1 MASPG
6 DEGSRPNGP
15 NGSLGSFSER
25 NKREH
30 SNPEIISALYEELFG
45 EEDCERPCYLPDHR
59 EEDSRDAEQ
68 DGTVAREDKE
78 KGGGDG
84 EVEGESKKVKGTSAE
99 LAGSQMS
106 NELDAGDFQE
116 DLGARSETGHDD
128 GIQDRDQE
136 ISLRNGASAEAS
148 FTERSVAVDG
158 EFSSDRGLDALPSPT
173 SSQGG
178 TSGYMA
184 GSGSSSASTS
194 SISGIEAANEQDTE
208 GTGSRKE
215 ERGARVPGKRHTEE
229 DDSHPSWRRHK
240 KHFFILSNAGKPI
253 YSRYGDEHK
262 LAGFSATLQAIMSF
276 VENSGDTVH
285 LVRAGD
291 HQIVFLVRGP
301 LYLVCIS
308 STDEPSEVLRG
319 QLELLHGQLILI
331 LTKAVE
337 KCFLK
342 NSKFD
347 MRPLLGGMD
356 VVLSSL
362 IHAFSWEPATFLK
375 AYTCLPLPYGARQA
389 ACGALQDMTDSGALF
404 SVLMCGNKVISLVGS
419 RKTSLH
425 PHDLLLLSNFIS
437 SSDSFRTSESFSPV
451 CLPRYNSAAFMY
463 AYVQYLNKDTCLI
476 LLTADPNDFFHL
488 KECRAQIEIV
498 LRESNVLREVNN
510 SIERGGLRIEDMP
523 GSEVGP
529 SESGSTRG
537 DRASDDGAST
547 SAPEA
552 VPGAGGPAGLWH
564 FIYRST
570 YLDQFIASEF
580 SPPFTTRSAQ
590 KRLYR
595 AYQKLHASMHNAG
608 GGGPHKMQYR
618 RDEDHVL
625 LSWRT
630 SDFELY
636 AAFDP
641 LAEKNS
647 AIFVCNRICQW
658 IRDMEAEVF
667 LLGATPFNW

>member
-6 DEGSRPNGP
+6 GEGSRRNGP
-15 NGSLGSFSER
+15 NESLRSFTER
-25 NKREH
+25 KKHEH
-30 SNPEIISALYEELFG
+30 SNPEGISALYEELFG
-45 EEDCERPCYLPDHR
+45 DEDNERPCYLPDSG
-59 EEDSRDAEQ
+59 EEDNRVAEQ
-68 DGTVAREDKE
+68 DGTISREE
-78 KGGGDG
+78 KGGGDWK
-84 EVEGESKKVKGTSAE
+84 VERELRKEEGTSAE
-99 LAGSQMS
+99 EAGPKMS
-106 NELDAGDFQE
+106 NELGAGDLRE
-116 DLGARSETGHDD
+116 DSGRGHE
-128 GIQDRDQE
+128 GEILQLRDQE
-136 ISLRNGASAEAS
+136 LSTRNGGSAES
-148 FTERSVAVDG
+148 SSTEQSVVLDG
-158 EFSSDRGLDALPSPT
+158 ELSSDRGLDGPVSPT

-194 SISGIEAANEQDTE
+194 SISGTEAANDQESE
-208 GTGSRKE
+208 GTGNRKE
-215 ERGARVPGKRHTEE
+215 ERGAWVPGKRHLQE
-229 DDSHPSWRRHK
+229 DDTHPSWRRHK

-276 VENSGDTVH
+276 VENSGDTVR

-301 LYLVCIS
+301 VYLVCIS
-308 STDEPSEVLRG
+308 STDEPFQLLRD
-319 QLELLHGQLILI
+319 QLELLHGQLLLI
-331 LTKAVE
+331 LTRAVE

-347 MRPLLGGMD
+347 MRPLLGGTD
-356 VVLSSL
+356 VVFSSL
-362 IHAFSWEPATFLK
+362 IHAFSWDPATFLK
-375 AYTCLPLPYGARQA
+375 AYACLPLPYGARQA
-389 ACGALQDMTDSGALF
+389 ACGALQDMTDTGVLF

-419 RKTSLH
+419 RKASLH

-437 SSDSFRTSESFSPV
+437 SSESFRTSESFSPV
-451 CLPRYNSAAFMY
+451 CLPRYDSTAFMH
-463 AYVQYLNKDTCLI
+463 AYVQYLTKDTCLI
-476 LLTADPNDFFHL
+476 LLTTDPNDFFHL

-498 LRESNVLREVNN
+498 LRESDVLREVEN

-523 GSEVGP
+523 ESEGSP

-537 DRASDDGAST
+537 DRASDDATST

-552 VPGAGGPAGLWH
+552 VPGTGGPAGLWH

-570 YLDQFIASEF
+570 YLDQFISSEF
-580 SPPFTTRSAQ
+580 SPPLNTRSAQ

-595 AYQKLHASMHNAG
+595 AYQKLHASMHNTE

-618 RDEDHVL
+618 RDEFHVL

-641 LAEKNS
+641 LAEKSS

-667 LLGATPFNW
+667 LLGAAPFNW